1 MIGITCIPQH
11 LLNSPNLLLK
21 VFRPNLSLGDGEDH
35 AVPQFFVRQRHKGL
49 GLRVNIDV
57 HVEILFGLGVWAF
70 AMINIITENIMNNSI
85 VNSCVWCGVAFLR
98 GHGGTL
104 PSQMRDWH
112 MLRYLP
118 VPGET

>member
-1 MIGITCIPQH
+1 VSKYHGF
-11 LLNSPNLLLK
+11 LN
-21 VFRPNLSLGDGEDH
+21 
-35 AVPQFFVRQRHKGL
+35 GL
-49 GLRVNIDV
+49 ELRVSIDV

-70 AMINIITENIMNNSI
+70 AMIHIITEVTMNNSI

-104 PSQMRDWH
+104 PIQMRDGH
-112 MLRYLP
+112 LQSYLP